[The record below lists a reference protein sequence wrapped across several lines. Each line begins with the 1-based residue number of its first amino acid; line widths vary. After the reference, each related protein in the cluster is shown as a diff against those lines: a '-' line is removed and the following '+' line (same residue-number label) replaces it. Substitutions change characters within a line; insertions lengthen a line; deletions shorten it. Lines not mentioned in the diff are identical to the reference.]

1 MAPADLNRGVGVSSD
16 VDTVIRADGVSRVFE
31 TPSEQI
37 FGVRNVSLTVRRGEF
52 VCLMGP
58 SGCGKSTLL
67 GLLAGLDV
75 PTEGHVA
82 FGEKRISHASPEE
95 RAAIRL
101 RDIGMVFQEG
111 QLIPEFTALE
121 NAAFPLELLGWS
133 KSESLAAGSKALDQV
148 GLSNQGKR
156 FPSELSGGQRQRVG
170 IARAISGPRQA
181 IIADEPTGSL
191 DHSNSIAIFGLFRDL
206 AESGY
211 AVIVATHDLAASAFA
226 HRTLRMT
233 DGALEPVIPESLE
246 SV

>member
-1 MAPADLNRGVGVSSD
+1 MAPADLNYVSGTFSGPD
-16 VDTVIRADGVSRVFE
+16 IVIRADGVSRVFE

-37 FGVRNVSLTVRRGEF
+37 FGVRNVSLNVRRGEF

-75 PTEGHVA
+75 PTEGDIA
-82 FGEKRISHASPEE
+82 FGEKQISHASPEE
-95 RAAIRL
+95 RAATRL

-133 KSESLAAGSKALDQV
+133 KSDSFAAGAKALDQV

-191 DHSNSIAIFGLFRDL
+191 DHSNSIAIFGLFREL

-211 AVIVATHDLAASAFA
+211 AVIVATHDLAASSFA

-233 DGALEPVIPESLE
+233 DGAVEPVSVENME

>member
-1 MAPADLNRGVGVSSD
+1 MAPVNLNHGLGIPSD
-16 VDTVIRADGVSRVFE
+16 ADTVIRADGVSRVFE

-37 FGVRNVSLTVRRGEF
+37 FGVRNVSLTVRQGEF

-75 PTEGHVA
+75 PTEGDVY
-82 FGEKRISHASPEE
+82 FGGRRVSHASPEE

-133 KSESLAAGSKALDQV
+133 KSDSFAAGAKSLDQV
-148 GLSNQGKR
+148 GLSSQGER

-170 IARAISGPRQA
+170 IARAISGPRRA

-191 DHSNSIAIFGLFRDL
+191 DHSNSIAIFGLFREL

-211 AVIVATHDLAASAFA
+211 AVIVATHDLAASSFA

-233 DGALEPVIPESLE
+233 DGAVEPVTVEDLE